1 MKASTKITLIFFAII
16 GLVLMCPHPV
26 FADSSG
32 GNDGGTGPSGDCK
45 SKGNCISGATFVYY
59 SQDDSKFPRCSGYE
73 GVARLEST
81 YAGTA
86 TGGKANKPT
95 GNSRPFQD
103 VINGTTYKGSHG
115 YYSSWSAA
123 DNDFNSWDIDG
134 GHLSD
139 HPDWTYFCVRPNN
152 PATLTYDANGGSG
165 APSSETCYIIGT
177 QCKDQITISSTKP
190 TRNGYTFAGWAD
202 SSSSSTVSWV
212 GGNKIGPLTGDKT
225 IYAVWLKNLTAH
237 SKSSVSNSIGTKSA
251 TEGNTDTLIS
261 YGGSRNDSGQ
271 NTKSYDYYFVHQL
284 KLKGDSSRAV
294 TLTYTIERSTNG
306 GSTWSTIASNN
317 TVNVNGDNTYVE
329 VRGYSAS
336 KSTFS
341 LTQGQTSDTVCER
354 ITYTSTQYTFP
365 VNSTTGTANNASAT
379 STICTRIIRR
389 SPTTISIDGNAD
401 LYVDAINDAHKNPT
415 DIVYST
421 DSTRNFTY
429 SLNIT
434 APAGRTL
441 GTTYTIERLT
451 YGYGDTKDW
460 SKGASVAGKTNI
472 SVNAPISGITDT
484 FNVTIDEGTTK
495 TVCERTILN
504 PYRYEVHYRAGDTE
518 VEDGS
523 PDPLA
528 GQTIVGEQCITIGR
542 PKLEVLDDGEIT
554 VYSESSGSLDDSSQT
569 GGYSDSQGAWL
580 MKTDKADITFT
591 HKLWREAEKHTGD
604 GTNQATVT
612 SPAEDVSV
620 EYRLA
625 DPNTT
630 FDATSIKTIP
640 SGSNYTSLPKHTIA
654 TNTKNS
660 KYSFSSNR
668 TEPLFYT
675 NTEASA
681 DVVGQKESKCQS
693 IDYLS
698 DKYTLRGQY
707 WTVNGAI
714 YDGNPYLQGVEAP
727 VSKGTVG
734 KSAQGCVNV
743 IRPWNFRASSL
754 TSVGD
759 YSKPIVSGSTNNSVS
774 FNLHVNKDKSDYLI
788 TDIPNATVRFISF
801 VVSGEAAKNTNY
813 QGNISSASDPCS
825 FYQAQTGAACS
836 ALEERSNQNLG
847 PAGATGKKK
856 YGDAAY
862 GNSGYDVSLN
872 KNDIVAPK
880 LETDQKYC
888 IAVGVQPADSGDGFT
903 MGTNWAISDATCF
916 NIGKYPNFQAWGGSI
931 FTNGGTKTS
940 ITKTTALANTQKI
953 FGSWSD
959 FAIIANKTISKTA
972 SGATL
977 ISGYNF
983 SNYSNCTASPLSIA
997 NANCSGSNVSIPDLG
1012 GASITVD
1019 TENFKQKF
1027 QERYLTDPAN
1037 YNVVTTIDADSLR
1050 SGRSPLILYNP
1061 NGDIYITTDIRFGN
1075 SSRSYGNANVP
1086 QVIVYAKNGNIFV
1099 DQNVDYLDAWLI
1111 ADKVLNTCVDGSR
1124 TTPPLSATVCD
1135 KTLVINGPVVASQ
1148 VLFNRTANAD
1158 AFHDTLPDY
1167 AELVNLNSA
1176 VYLFSANEASGS
1188 QPVTT
1193 YIQKLPPRY

>member
-45 SKGNCISGATFVYY
+45 KKGNCISGATFVYY

-81 YAGTA
+81 WAGTA

-115 YYSSWSAA
+115 YYSSWSDA
-123 DNDFNSWDIDG
+123 DDDFNSWDIDG

-177 QCKDQITISSTKP
+177 SCRDALTVSSTKP
-190 TRNGYTFAGWAD
+190 TRSGYTFAGWAD
-202 SSSSSTVSWV
+202 SSTSSTVSWV
-212 GGNKIGPLTGDKT
+212 GGSSIGPLTGDKT

-251 TEGNTDTLIS
+251 TEGNSDTLVS
-261 YGGSRNDSGQ
+261 YGGSRNDPGLS
-271 NTKSYDYYFVHQL
+271 TKSYDYYFVHQL
-284 KLKGDSSRAV
+284 KVNGDTNRAV
-294 TLTYTIERSTNG
+294 TLTYTIEQSNNG
-306 GSTWSTIASNN
+306 GTSWNTIVSNN
-317 TVNVNGDNTYVE
+317 TVNVNGNNTYVE
-329 VRGYSAS
+329 VRGYPAS
-336 KSTFS
+336 KNTFT
-341 LTQGQTSDTVCER
+341 LAQGDTSDTVCER

-401 LYVDAINDAHKNPT
+401 LYVDAVNDAHKNPT
-415 DIVYST
+415 DVVYST
-421 DSTRNFTY
+421 DGTRNFTY
-429 SLNIT
+429 VLNIT
-434 APAGRTL
+434 APTGRTL
-441 GTTYTIERLT
+441 GTTYTIQRLT
-451 YGYGDTKDW
+451 YGHGDTKDW
-460 SKGASVAGKTNI
+460 SKGTNVTNKTNI

-484 FNVTIDEGTTK
+484 FSVTIDEGTTK
-495 TVCERTILN
+495 TVCELTILN
-504 PYRYEVHYRAGDTE
+504 PYRYEINYKAGDAE

-523 PDPLA
+523 PDPIA
-528 GQTIVGEQCITIGR
+528 GQTIVGERCIVIGR
-542 PKLEVLDDGEIT
+542 PKLEPRDDGEIT
-554 VYSESSGSLDDSSQT
+554 VYSESEGSLDNPNQT
-569 GGYSDSQGAWL
+569 GGYSDTQGDWL
-580 MKTDKADITFT
+580 MKTDSADITYT

-604 GTNQATVT
+604 GTHQADVT
-612 SPAEDVSV
+612 SPAEDVAVGYRFDKPSV
-620 EYRLA
+620 
-625 DPNTT
+625 T
-630 FDATSIKTIP
+630 FNATSIRNIP
-640 SGSNYTSLPKHTIA
+640 SGSSYSTLPSATIA
-654 TNTKNS
+654 TNTKGS
-660 KYSFSSNR
+660 PYSFTSNR
-668 TEPLFYT
+668 TEPLFRE
-675 NTEASA
+675 NTS
-681 DVVGQKESKCQS
+681 VGAEEVGKKYEMCQS

-698 DKYTLRGQY
+698 EKYTLRGIY
-707 WTVNGAI
+707 WEVNGEI
-714 YDGNPYLQGVEAP
+714 YAGNPYLQGTESP
-727 VSKGTVG
+727 VSKEIVG

-754 TSVGD
+754 TSTGD
-759 YSKPIVSGSTNNSVS
+759 YSVPIVAGSINNSVS

-788 TDIPNATVRFISF
+788 TDIPNATVRFVSF
-801 VVSGEAAKNTNY
+801 VLGGEAAKNTNF
-813 QGNISSASDPCS
+813 QGDVSSASDPCT
-825 FYQAQTGAACS
+825 FYQAKTGATCS
-836 ALEERSNQNLG
+836 TLEERTNQNLG

-862 GNSGYDVSLN
+862 GNSGYDVALN
-872 KNDIVAPK
+872 KNNITAPK
-880 LETDQKYC
+880 LETGQKFC

-940 ITKTTALANTQKI
+940 ITKTTVDGVQKI
-953 FGSWSD
+953 FGSWGD
-959 FAIIANKTISKTA
+959 FALIANKIVSKTS

-983 SNYSNCTASPLSIA
+983 SNYNNCTASPLTIA
-997 NANCSGSNVSIPDLG
+997 NTNCSGSNVSVPDLG
-1012 GASITVD
+1012 GAGIAVD

-1037 YNVVTTIDADSLR
+1037 YNVVSTLDANSLQ

-1061 NGDIYITTDIRFGN
+1061 SGDIYITTDIRTG
-1075 SSRSYGNANVP
+1075 SSNRSYGNANVP
-1086 QVIVYAKNGNIFV
+1086 QVIVYAKNGNILI
-1099 DQNVDYLDAWLI
+1099 DQNVEYLDAWLI
-1111 ADKVLNTCVDGSR
+1111 SDGVLNTCVDGSR
-1124 TTPPLSATVCD
+1124 NTPVLSATVCD

-1158 AFHDTLPDY
+1158 AFFDTLPNY

-1176 VYLFSANEASGS
+1176 AYLFAANEASGA
-1188 QPVTT
+1188 QPITT